1 MFGPSKCTLALGCIH
16 TFIGQKDKI
25 FRHALS
31 MEHFARVVPVDIIG
45 IWRESAERSIEFVLG
60 NKESRIIFVPDVVT
74 EAVNT
79 EKERIIRM
87 WGDVREACA
96 TAFVAWILCKNV
108 TSYASYLSYLPPW
121 PPKTV
126 FLGLFLPVGS
136 TSQT

>member
-25 FRHALS
+25 FGHALS
-31 MEHFARVVPVDIIG
+31 MKHLARVVPVDLVGIG
-45 IWRESAERSIEFVLG
+45 RESAERSIEFVLG

-74 EAVNT
+74 EAVNI

-87 WGDVREACA
+87 WGDVREAFA
-96 TAFVAWILCKNV
+96 NAFVAWILCKNV
-108 TSYASYLSYLPPW
+108 RSYASYLSYLPPW

>member
-1 MFGPSKCTLALGCIH
+1 MKHL
-16 TFIGQKDKI
+16 
-25 FRHALS
+25 
-31 MEHFARVVPVDIIG
+31 ARVVPVDIVRIG
-45 IWRESAERSIEFVLG
+45 RESSERSIEFVLG

-79 EKERIIRM
+79 KKERIIRM

-96 TAFVAWILCKNV
+96 NALVAWILCKNV
-108 TSYASYLSYLPPW
+108 RSYASYLSYLPPW